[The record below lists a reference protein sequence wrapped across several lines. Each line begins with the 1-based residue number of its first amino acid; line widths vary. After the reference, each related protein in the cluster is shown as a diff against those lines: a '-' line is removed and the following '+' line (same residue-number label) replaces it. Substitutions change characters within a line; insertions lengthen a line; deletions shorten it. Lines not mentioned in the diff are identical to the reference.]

1 MPRLL
6 DSYEDERLPV
16 AQRLLETTDRAFRLV
31 VSDSWL
37 AGLLRTK
44 ILARIAAFAMG
55 FERMQR
61 LAFRTVSQTAIEYR
75 KSALS
80 KSLEGLPDSAP
91 HAGDRFPWLRLKL
104 GDGGPVEDLF
114 QKFDDLGFDLFLFGQ
129 SVPAGQGRSAT
140 SSGCMPSRPT
150 RPTMPSWRAGIPQP
164 SFYLVRPDG
173 YVGLCG
179 GRPRC
184 GGGEAVSQRALRG
197 V

>member
-1 MPRLL
+1 M
-6 DSYEDERLPV
+6 
-16 AQRLLETTDRAFRLV
+16 AKRLLETTDRGFRLV

-61 LAFRTVSQTAIEYR
+61 LAFRAVSQTAIEYR

-80 KSLEGLPDSAP
+80 QSLDGLPDGAP
-91 HAGDRFPWLRLKL
+91 QAGDRFPWLRLKL
-104 GDGGPVEDLF
+104 GAGGPAEDLF

-129 SVPAGQGRSAT
+129 SLPAGAGAFGALVRVHVVPADPANDAALA
-140 SSGCMPSRPT
+140 
-150 RPTMPSWRAGIPQP
+150 RAGIPQP

-173 YVGLCG
+173 HVGLCG
-179 GRPRC
+179 GRLDAD
-184 GGGEAVSQRALRG
+184 AVRRYFSEALRLRLRRLFPRN
-197 V
+197 